1 MSTITTTNQISASS
15 RRRKPSS
22 AAATAVESPENPT
35 LAAAKSPS
43 RRVLFTEEDEI
54 HLLKALKRANKLSSS
69 AVAYPP
75 PPLSGVIGG
84 DFSDVQITDKLR
96 RLRQRYHKL
105 ARTKS
110 LMKTPRDRKIYEMGR
125 KIWGKK
131 LKNSR
136 ESKSV
141 EEEEDGG
148 FEGEVDL
155 GDFPALMRE
164 VSGIFP
170 ENSVYR
176 EGLERLGREKLM
188 SLNEKWMVQR
198 MEEAGL
204 LAKKAELFY
213 EQTKLE
219 LQSSVVSM

>member
-1 MSTITTTNQISASS
+1 MSAITTTNQISASS

-22 AAATAVESPENPT
+22 AAATAAESPENPT
-35 LAAAKSPS
+35 FAAAKSPS
-43 RRVLFTEEDEI
+43 RRVLFTEQDEI

-69 AVAYPP
+69 AVASPP

-136 ESKSV
+136 RVSKSV
-141 EEEEDGG
+141 EDGG

-155 GDFPALMRE
+155 SDFPALLRE

-170 ENSVYR
+170 ENRVYR

>member
-1 MSTITTTNQISASS
+1 MSTITTTNQIFASS
-15 RRRKPSS
+15 RRRKPYS
-22 AAATAVESPENPT
+22 ASATAAESPENPT
-35 LAAAKSPS
+35 LAASKSPS
-43 RRVLFTEEDEI
+43 RRVLFTEQDEI

-69 AVAYPP
+69 AVASPP

-136 ESKSV
+136 RESKSV
-141 EEEEDGG
+141 EDGG

-155 GDFPALMRE
+155 SDFPALLRE

-170 ENSVYR
+170 ENRVYR

>member
-1 MSTITTTNQISASS
+1 
-15 RRRKPSS
+15 
-22 AAATAVESPENPT
+22 
-35 LAAAKSPS
+35 
-43 RRVLFTEEDEI
+43 
-54 HLLKALKRANKLSSS
+54 
-69 AVAYPP
+69 
-75 PPLSGVIGG
+75 
-84 DFSDVQITDKLR
+84 
-96 RLRQRYHKL
+96 
-105 ARTKS
+105 
-110 LMKTPRDRKIYEMGR
+110 MKTPRDRKIYEMGR

-136 ESKSV
+136 RESKSV
-141 EEEEDGG
+141 EEEEEEEDGG

-170 ENSVYR
+170 ENRVYR

>member
-22 AAATAVESPENPT
+22 ASATAAESPENPT

-43 RRVLFTEEDEI
+43 RRVLFTEQDEI
-54 HLLKALKRANKLSSS
+54 HLLKALKRANKPSSS
-69 AVAYPP
+69 AVASPP

-84 DFSDVQITDKLR
+84 DFNHVQITDKLR

-136 ESKSV
+136 RESKSV
-141 EEEEDGG
+141 EDGG

-155 GDFPALMRE
+155 GDFPALLRE

-170 ENSVYR
+170 ENRVYR

-188 SLNEKWMVQR
+188 SLNDKWMVQR

>member
-22 AAATAVESPENPT
+22 ATATAAESPENPT

-43 RRVLFTEEDEI
+43 RRVLFTEQDEI

-69 AVAYPP
+69 AVASPP

-110 LMKTPRDRKIYEMGR
+110 LMKTPRDWKIYEMGR

-136 ESKSV
+136 RESKSV
-141 EEEEDGG
+141 EDGG

-155 GDFPALMRE
+155 GDFPALLRE

-170 ENSVYR
+170 ENRVYR

-188 SLNEKWMVQR
+188 SFNEKWMVQR